1 MSAKKLKVA
10 YILNRFPFL
19 TETFIMREMYWIR
32 QKGVELQIFSLF
44 SPRNTP
50 VHKQASELLPYTHY
64 CSFVSWAVI
73 MAQVFFILRSPM
85 RYFKALSKTVW
96 QTHREIG
103 VLLRAL
109 LIFPKSVYFARQM
122 EKAGIE
128 HIHAH
133 FVYLGGIAAGIICD
147 LLEITFTIHPHAVG
161 LFSRN
166 QLDVRCELQNASQII
181 TVSEYHRKYIANL
194 CPRIDPNDIE
204 IVYYGIETE
213 RFRPVTKDVSNNP
226 IVILAV
232 GRLIEKKGFE
242 YLIDACARLVQKG
255 HMFQCKIVGNGDK
268 NALQAQIERNGLQD
282 RVTLCGA
289 LEQKQVLK
297 FIQESDIFALPCVI
311 AKNGDRDGMPNVLI
325 EAMACEMPVVT
336 TPVTGIPEFV
346 KDGET
351 GLLVAERDVYSLA
364 EALERLILDKKLR
377 QKIGKQAR
385 QVALEKCQIQNNVV
399 KLATIFRKVSKNG
412 R

>member
-1 MSAKKLKVA
+1 
-10 YILNRFPFL
+10 
-19 TETFIMREMYWIR
+19 MREMYWIR

-50 VHKQASELLPYTHY
+50 VHEQASELLPNAHY
-64 CSFVSWAVI
+64 SSFISWEVI
-73 MAQVFFILRSPM
+73 MAQFIFIFRSPV
-85 RYFKALSKTVW
+85 RYFTALAKAVW

-122 EKAGIE
+122 EKIGIQ

-133 FVYLGGIAAGIICD
+133 FVYLGGIAAGVVCD
-147 LLEITFTIHPHAVG
+147 LLNITFTIHPHARG

-181 TVSEYHRKYIANL
+181 TISEYNREYIANL
-194 CPRIDPNDIE
+194 CPSIVPDDIKV
-204 IVYYGIETE
+204 VYCGLETD
-213 RFRPVTKDVSNNP
+213 RFRPVIKDVSNNP
-226 IVILAV
+226 VVILSV

-255 HMFQCKIVGNGDK
+255 HVFQCNIVGNGDK
-268 NALQAQIERNGLQD
+268 NALQAQIERNGLQEF
-282 RVTLCGA
+282 VTLCGA

-297 FIQESDIFALPCVI
+297 YIQESDIFALPCVI

-325 EAMACEMPVVT
+325 EAMACELPVVT

-351 GLLVAERDVYSLA
+351 GLLVDERDVYSLA
-364 EALERLILDKKLR
+364 EALERLIVDRNLR
-377 QKIGKQAR
+377 QRIGKQAR
-385 QVALEKCQIQNNVV
+385 QVTLEKCQIQHNVA
-399 KLATIFRKVSKNG
+399 KLATIFWNLVRNSA
-412 R
+412 